1 MSGGI
6 CFSDRLNGLVG
17 CGGCLGCE
25 GDGIRDSPVPQ
36 MLVGRMR
43 IRNVRTSRETIRF
56 AREKDGTSS

>member
-25 GDGIRDSPVPQ
+25 GDADPPAIQLISLLQDVLELSV
-36 MLVGRMR
+36 
-43 IRNVRTSRETIRF
+43 
-56 AREKDGTSS
+56 K